1 MFQCKI
7 WSFGWSKSAK
17 SHSISVNWDSP
28 VLLSSP
34 PAIDVGVA
42 TRRTSANLAH
52 RALVPVLIPSPR
64 AVTVFPSLSPLSRST
79 EPSNPSPAA
88 RRHQSCAG
96 RPPPSR
102 RHFLAPR
109 PPSTFLALPST
120 HAVPSPSPTDS
131 LPGRDRSRTAVRHHR
146 ARSSA
151 PLVEFHSPASLRL
164 NRVAGELL
172 RAPFFLPGLF
182 PARFRRRRR
191 RNAAAP
197 PLAAAAPAA
206 GCLRAGPSRAAA
218 RPRSAGPS

>member
-1 MFQCKI
+1 MVNIDLAVFDRVFLSNPSSKSTFAQNKSCRSYRPLQLLFWPNFMFQCKI

-28 VLLSSP
+28 VLLSST
-34 PAIDVGVA
+34 PANDVGVA

-64 AVTVFPSLSPLSRST
+64 AVTVFPSLSPLSHST

-88 RRHQSCAG
+88 RRRKSCAG

-120 HAVPSPSPTDS
+120 HAV
-131 LPGRDRSRTAVRHHR
+131 RSR
-146 ARSSA
+146 ARSSQSRPESVPA
-151 PLVEFHSPASLRL
+151 PRPP
-164 NRVAGELL
+164 LL
-172 RAPFFLPGLF
+172 LHAEALPRHRAPPSDL
-182 PARFRRRRR
+182 
-191 RNAAAP
+191 P
-197 PLAAAAPAA
+197 PLK
-206 GCLRAGPSRAAA
+206 LSR
-218 RPRSAGPS
+218 R